1 MKRPVLEC
9 TIRLQRE
16 TKGAQHLV
24 SEPRRAHRPMPGRV
38 PRLVRL
44 LALAHKFE
52 ELVRQG
58 TIADYATLA
67 RLGQVSRARVTQIMN
82 LLQLAPDIQEQI
94 LFLPPTLQGRDPLF
108 LRQLQPIAQA
118 LDWQRQRALWRKL
131 LADNYPQLLTSSPGT
146 TQPIEVTA
154 LVAGSAATLRGPAKA
169 RNAGKSS
176 STLTTTAKEHHGQV

>member
-1 MKRPVLEC
+1 MKRSVLEC
-9 TIRLQRE
+9 TIRLRRDA
-16 TKGAQHLV
+16 KGAQRLV
-24 SEPRRAHRPMPGRV
+24 SAPPCAHRLVPRRV
-38 PRLVRL
+38 PRLARL

-58 TIADYATLA
+58 IIANYATLA

-131 LADNYPQLLTSSPGT
+131 LADTYPRLLTSSPGT
-146 TQPIEVTA
+146 PQPIEATL
-154 LVAGSAATLRGPAKA
+154 LVAGSAAALRCACQGQE
-169 RNAGKSS
+169 RRLS
-176 STLTTTAKEHHGQV
+176 STLTATAKEHHGQV